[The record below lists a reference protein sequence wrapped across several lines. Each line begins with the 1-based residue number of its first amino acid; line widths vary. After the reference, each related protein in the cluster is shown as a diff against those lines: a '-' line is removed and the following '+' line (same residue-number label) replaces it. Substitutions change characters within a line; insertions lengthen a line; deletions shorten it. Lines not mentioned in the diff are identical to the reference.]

1 MKTYND
7 FCHNPFNTRSD
18 LVSAGIALTAPLEQ
32 YRSVGK
38 ARVKL
43 AAANGAGFSEQA
55 AQLEGF
61 ARPLWLIGSL
71 HAPSFK
77 ESRTLGNSSDIE
89 TETWITGLRN
99 GVDPASPEYWGDLID
114 FDQRMVEMESIA
126 YTLLLAPEV
135 FGFADDETARRN
147 LINWL
152 SQINSRAMPIN
163 NWRWF
168 RVFVNLALTKVL
180 GVNLEHVKGV
190 LDDDLATLDSFYLG
204 EGWSSDGLWD
214 DERKQ
219 MDYYSGSFAIQ
230 FAQLLYV
237 KLAPDYDPERT
248 ERYKTQAAEFAAVY
262 WRYFDANGTSP
273 KSTT

>member
-1 MKTYND
+1 MKIYND
-7 FCHNPFNTRSD
+7 FCRNPFRTRSD
-18 LVSAGIALTAPLEQ
+18 LASAGIALVTPLEK
-32 YRSVGK
+32 YRSAGK

-43 AAANGAGFSEQA
+43 AVANGAGFSEQA

-71 HAPSFK
+71 HSLSFI
-77 ESRTLGNSSDIE
+77 ESQTLGEIPTMQ
-89 TETWITGLRN
+89 TETWITGLKN
-99 GVDPASPEYWGDLID
+99 GVDPNHPEYWGNLID

-126 YTLLLAPEV
+126 YTLLMAPDI
-135 FGFADDETARRN
+135 FGFADDEAARHN

-152 SQINSRAMPIN
+152 SQINSRTMPKN

-168 RVFVNLALTKVL
+168 RVFVNLALTRVL
-180 GVNLEHVKGV
+180 GVNLEQVSSI
-190 LDDDLATLDSFYLG
+190 LDDDLAALDSFYLG
-204 EGWSSDGLWD
+204 DGWSSDGLWD

-219 MDYYSGSFAIQ
+219 VDYYSGSFAIQ

-237 KLAPDYDPERT
+237 KLAPDHDLKRT

-262 WRYFDANGTSP
+262 WRYFDSNGMPPTIIS
-273 KSTT
+273 